1 MKKAVAFGVLLV
13 LIGGGLFVPWI
24 QVFSF
29 EETRT
34 NEPTKYYLKMSRD
47 QQFKMVFTHSIH
59 LTDVVE
65 SYEVL
70 EDRRIKFLSMQYSDL
85 AIGMP
90 GYAEDGQTLI
100 YEDGLYTLM
109 YDNKTIREFNLYI
122 GAVDYD
128 LKFHYEA
135 RRYNLKNNLQKG
147 HSYQF
152 SIKRISIFD
161 YLKGEKLHDE
171 KG

>member
-1 MKKAVAFGVLLV
+1 MKKAIAVMSIVV
-13 LIGGGLFVPWI
+13 LIGMLFIPWV

-34 NEPTKYYLKMSRD
+34 DEPIKHYLKIEKD
-47 QQFKMVFTHSIH
+47 KQFKIVFTHSIH

-70 EDRRIKFLSMQYSDL
+70 DHNDIKLVSMQYSDL

-90 GYAEDGQTLI
+90 GYAEEGQTLI

-109 YDNKTIREFNLYI
+109 YNNETLREFNLYI

-128 LKFHYEA
+128 LKFHYKA
-135 RRYNLKNNLQKG
+135 HRYNLKEQLHKG
-147 HSYQF
+147 QSYRF
-152 SIKRISIFD
+152 SIERISILE
-161 YLKGEKLHDE
+161 YLKGEKIHDE
-171 KG
+171 T